1 MASTDA
7 KSSTVSKSVPTVT
20 PSISAKT
27 VSKPSA
33 AVKSAVLPVTKVTT
47 APKAASASKAAP
59 VAKATTP
66 STGGGSAPV
75 AKSASTTKAAPVAKS
90 ASTTKAAPVA
100 AHKSKVNGTLIGL
113 IIGCVL
119 AAAAIGV
126 GIWLAIKNSKKKKK
140 ESYARTANSVT
151 NPEKVHLGLV
161 GNFKGLAN
169 TPRFTKQPFEPT
181 MKESY
186 TKVKKGK
193 EITKSR
199 IKKRK
204 NIVPSS
210 KDLASVE
217 KALAKILDIDKI
229 MVKVSHVQDVDST
242 EDMYVSVVIF
252 EDDKNRYRRDK
263 ILKMLRDPQTLK
275 RALPGIKS
283 FGLGHENN
291 TYPCPHASGLT
302 NNGILIDGKGKHH
315 KVGKEVRKCQGV
327 LAGSVCLKPG
337 DEFPDLEYQSEVDAK
352 LCV

>member
-7 KSSTVSKSVPTVT
+7 KSSTVSKRVPTVT

-33 AVKSAVLPVTKVTT
+33 AVKPSVLPVTKVTT

-66 STGGGSAPV
+66 STGGGSVPA
-75 AKSASTTKAAPVAKS
+75 AKSASTTKAAPVGKS
-90 ASTTKAAPVA
+90 A
-100 AHKSKVNGTLIGL
+100 AHTSKVNGTLIGL

-126 GIWLAIKNSKKKKK
+126 GIWLAVKNSKKKKK

-151 NPEKVHLGLV
+151 DPEKMHLGLV
-161 GNFKGLAN
+161 GNFKGLAK

-193 EITKSR
+193 ELTKSR

-210 KDLASVE
+210 KDLASIE
-217 KALAKILDIDKI
+217 KALAKMLDIDKI
-229 MVKVSHVQDVDST
+229 MVKVSSVQDIDST

-252 EDDKNRYRRDK
+252 EDDKNRYKKDK
-263 ILKMLRDPQTLK
+263 ILKMLSDPHTLDK
-275 RALPGIKS
+275 ALPGIKS
-283 FGLGHENN
+283 FGIGHENN
-291 TYPCPHASGLT
+291 TYPNASGLT
-302 NNGILIDGKGKHH
+302 NNGILIDKKGKHH

-327 LAGSVCLKPG
+327 LVGSTCLKSG
-337 DEFPDLEYQSEVDAK
+337 EKFPDLEYQSEVDAK